1 LVFWEAYL
9 VDSVPPL
16 FVRLAPSIVRFQ
28 EFLLFGSETPDL
40 LCGLHVTSRRHPSMV
55 RKVIFS
61 LEGSI
66 ASATVFWR
74 MALVDVIPNNLLAK
88 IRLEEHNFLT

>member
-1 LVFWEAYL
+1 
-9 VDSVPPL
+9 
-16 FVRLAPSIVRFQ
+16 
-28 EFLLFGSETPDL
+28 
-40 LCGLHVTSRRHPSMV
+40 MV